1 MDDKTFRQIWKKL
14 MESDKIT
21 IIPHLNPDGD
31 ALGSGLGLYW
41 TLKKLGKKV
50 KIYNKTTPL
59 PYYLDFLPGFDQI
72 TNQYPKDTQVVVSV
86 DCGDFDRLGI
96 EERPPFLI
104 NIDHH
109 YTNPN
114 FGDLNL
120 VDRGGPATA
129 YVVYQLLKRNRAELT
144 PEGATGL
151 YTGILTDTG
160 NFQYETVTGD
170 LFRAVADLV
179 DAGANPGWIG
189 QMLYQRD
196 RLSRLRLLAKILDNI
211 RLLLNGK
218 VAFSFATQKMFR
230 ETGATKEDTETISSQ
245 LRNIGPVE
253 IGLFLREEE
262 DGSVKVSLRS
272 KEKVDVGKISVKLGG
287 GGHARAA
294 GATLPNTSIEE
305 ALKIILPLI
314 EKELKA
320 TGVLEESTKENSP
333 KKEIESPHLQQ
344 ITKPEPPD
352 ISEKKEESPLSVTS
366 SPNSPTIEKV

>member
-1 MDDKTFRQIWKKL
+1 MDDKSFQKVWNKILT
-14 MESDKIT
+14 SDKIT
-21 IIPHLNPDGD
+21 IIPHINPDGD
-31 ALGSGLGLYW
+31 ALGSALGLYW
-41 TLKKLGKKV
+41 SLRKMGKKV

-59 PYYLDFLPGFDQI
+59 PYYLDFLPGFEQI
-72 TNQYPKDTQVVVSV
+72 TSNYPKNTQLAISV
-86 DCGDFDRLGI
+86 DCGDFDRLGL

-109 YTNPN
+109 YTNPD

-129 YVVYQLLKRNRAELT
+129 YVVYQLLKRNRGELT
-144 PEGATGL
+144 PEGATAL

-160 NFQYETVTGD
+160 NFQYDTVTGD

-179 DAGANPGWIG
+179 DAGAKPGWIG

-211 RLLLNGK
+211 RLLLDGK
-218 VAFSFATQKMFR
+218 VAFSFATQEMFR

-245 LRNIGPVE
+245 LRNIAPVE

-272 KEKVDVGKISVKLGG
+272 KEKVDVGKISVKLRG

-294 GATLPNTSIEE
+294 GATLYNTTIEG
-305 ALKIILPLI
+305 ALKKVLPLI
-314 EKELKA
+314 EEELKRA
-320 TGVLEESTKENSP
+320 EEMEQTMENRPKEEEGR
-333 KKEIESPHLQQ
+333 KKEQAQAPSM
-344 ITKPEPPD
+344 
-352 ISEKKEESPLSVTS
+352 
-366 SPNSPTIEKV
+366 